1 MVKVMDRHNDLCC
14 VVCLIGGGQEINTG
28 EAGIIE
34 WLKALDGTLSS
45 WDVYISDVLSD
56 EHYTIDDVARLKLQS
71 SSYQTSEP
79 ICLTAA

>member
-1 MVKVMDRHNDLCC
+1 MTGKWGSGYAPQSEPEFLVKVMDRHSDWCC

-56 EHYTIDDVARLKLQS
+56 EHYTIDDVARLK
-71 SSYQTSEP
+71 
-79 ICLTAA
+79 